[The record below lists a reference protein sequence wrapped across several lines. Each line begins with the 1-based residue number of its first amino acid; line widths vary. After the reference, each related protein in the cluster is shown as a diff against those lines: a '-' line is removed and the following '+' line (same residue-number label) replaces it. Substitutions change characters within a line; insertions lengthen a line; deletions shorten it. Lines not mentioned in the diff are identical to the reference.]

1 VRARGGE
8 DSVRTP
14 SGPPTGRLKRAEKNR
29 GKKRTFDRSRAGASP
44 RSRVRRDSI
53 AAASWERGKMC
64 ANANPPSRG
73 SAPRV
78 GSRARAPSAG
88 RCSEKVHSH
97 SGVAPGHLANDQV
110 ARLGWGAY
118 RSGEDAGLVR
128 KGRVRTV
135 RCPSRV
141 RARALGPRV
150 RARRVE
156 CCASAAAPPCSRG
169 ENISFSFS
177 TSHGQTVS
185 CGRHQNFEKAF
196 EKPFSFSSSGTSEG
210 WAAGR
215 S

>member
-1 VRARGGE
+1 MRARGGE

-53 AAASWERGKMC
+53 GAASWERGKMR

-177 TSHGQTVS
+177 PSHGQTVS
-185 CGRHQNFEKAF
+185 CGETSESK
-196 EKPFSFSSSGTSEG
+196 KPSRNFSFSSSGTSEG